1 MAWSNVGALSTG
13 SELSVVKHVLPG
25 TYNFP
30 LSVHVGAVAGFTV
43 PVTVVIYRSTSM
55 ADNEVGFSATLR
67 NANGF
72 FGGDYLSLGTTDDRG
87 TITNNTSLVGTS
99 STYQPRLSFPSARLD
114 STSSYNIPLTGFKIY
129 VNILMEG
136 SVEYIGVFT
145 MGSLTISNATSQFGI
160 SGTQC
165 MGISYNTSGESY
177 EPASN
182 HANETLPHKA
192 LVIFRRYSMG
202 STIYGTTV
210 PVVAV

>member
-67 NANGF
+67 NATGF

-99 STYQPRLSFPSARLD
+99 STYQPRLSFPSARLN

-129 VNILMEG
+129 VRDIIFKGGANFIVAVAGDINLMPGLGKVPAAEHIDIDADG
-136 SVEYIGVFT
+136 
-145 MGSLTISNATSQFGI
+145 NI
-160 SGTQC
+160 SGL
-165 MGISYNTSGESY
+165 S
-177 EPASN
+177 
-182 HANETLPHKA
+182 
-192 LVIFRRYSMG
+192 
-202 STIYGTTV
+202 
-210 PVVAV
+210 